1 MFLFIYLSEQKRTHL
16 KLTQKRIKRY
26 AINFIHFQIKREK
39 NEKSELKTV
48 TGGKEWIKTSA
59 ERNWNQQ

>member
-1 MFLFIYLSEQKRTHL
+1 MNKKEHILNSL
-16 KLTQKRIKRY
+16 KKGIKRY
-26 AINFIHFQIKREK
+26 AINFIHFQIKRVK

-48 TGGKEWIKTSA
+48 TGGKEWIKTNA